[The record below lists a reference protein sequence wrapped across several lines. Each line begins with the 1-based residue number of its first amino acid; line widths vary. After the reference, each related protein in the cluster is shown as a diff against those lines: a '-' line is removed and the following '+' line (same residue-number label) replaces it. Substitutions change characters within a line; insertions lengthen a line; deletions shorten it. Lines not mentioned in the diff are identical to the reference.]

1 MISKLFPRSALHTHP
16 EPAQRV
22 LGVAELAPDSSELA
36 QLLTDDPAPQ
46 VRVAAARRC
55 ANLAT
60 LAAAW
65 ETETDLAVRDGL
77 ASALCN
83 VLSETQDGAGAR
95 TLLEADRC
103 TDAIRS
109 EVARRTQD
117 ADRRHHA
124 IAAIRD
130 EEPLIDLALAAEH
143 AETRMAAAERV
154 RTVEGLRRLADGAK
168 NKDNGVARLA
178 RQRIDAMEDRLG
190 QAVEADAILTQLEAL
205 TSNPGPVL
213 GAVVELNRRW
223 QVLDMSG
230 DTARLARCDAARR
243 TLQARFDREQDEQRV
258 RARFKRRLRE
268 WISMLGPPAAPDG
281 LAALRTEL
289 AALRE
294 EAQRYADNS
303 ALAELE
309 AADQRI
315 VQWEQDLQALA
326 GAEALVVEAE
336 QLAAGTSIDHANLPE
351 RWQALHEAIRAPALT
366 RRFDAALTVV
376 EQRRLAQIRVA
387 QQEANAARQDVH
399 RLLHIAEQAL
409 IAGQLQS
416 ARAVADELKTVKGAG
431 MLPKPTMQRLN
442 RVLQQVVEL
451 ERWESF
457 GQYTARIQLCER
469 AEAASSQPLD
479 APRLALEVR
488 KLREE
493 WKALDQQHAGV
504 PKALWERFDRA
515 CEKAYAPAA
524 KHFAQLAAERK
535 QARKRRDEFIAAAA
549 AHAPSLL
556 VEPCDW
562 RSVERWLRDTDHAWR
577 EGDLGSVEP
586 GARKELDTRLKTV
599 LAPLR
604 DALSAVRDRAK
615 ADRQALIVEAQAL
628 ASKAME
634 RGAPSQ
640 VKAIQAKWQEQA
652 KALPLAQHDER
663 ALWEQFRA
671 ACNAV
676 FSTRQT
682 KRKEEDNRKHEH
694 RRALE
699 DICVQLEQLA
709 LEQNK
714 DDQVIRRGLREL
726 QEQWKKKFGGSDPAL
741 RGIES
746 RFKDAK
752 TAVEAAVSARAR
764 SREAAVWQTLAAK
777 ERLCEEL
784 DSLVRSRPAAAEAA
798 TRSAAAHERWTA
810 LPALSP
816 AWEQKMIARR
826 DAALRALSE
835 APAASDYLARIEH
848 GVESRRENLLELEIL
863 LGLESPAEL
872 QAQKLALQVKQLKE
886 RFQGAGTISASVL
899 GERLVAWCAQPGIVD
914 ARDRQR
920 CERVFSAMEQLR

>member
-258 RARFKRRLRE
+258 RARFERRLRE
-268 WISMLGPPAAPDG
+268 WISMLGPPTAPDG

-351 RWQALHEAIRAPALT
+351 RWQALHEAIRTPALT

-886 RFQGAGTISASVL
+886 RFQGAGTITASVL